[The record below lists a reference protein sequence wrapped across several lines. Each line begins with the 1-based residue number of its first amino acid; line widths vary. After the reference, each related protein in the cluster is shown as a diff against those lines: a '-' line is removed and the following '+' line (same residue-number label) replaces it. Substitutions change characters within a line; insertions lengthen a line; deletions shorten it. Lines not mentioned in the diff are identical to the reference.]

1 MPARGHEL
9 EKKLLAIR
17 LVPGPPY
24 ILNSDNISVEALVF
38 LPGEGRACYGGV
50 AEEENMRWIDCIFA
64 RVVSKDTSELP
75 FTTCTLHV

>member
-38 LPGEGRACYGGV
+38 LPGEGRACYGGD
-50 AEEENMRWIDCIFA
+50 AEENMR
-64 RVVSKDTSELP
+64 
-75 FTTCTLHV
+75 

>member
-50 AEEENMRWIDCIFA
+50 AEENMRWIDCIFA
-64 RVVSKDTSELP
+64 RYERAPVYNTVCSSYS
-75 FTTCTLHV
+75 